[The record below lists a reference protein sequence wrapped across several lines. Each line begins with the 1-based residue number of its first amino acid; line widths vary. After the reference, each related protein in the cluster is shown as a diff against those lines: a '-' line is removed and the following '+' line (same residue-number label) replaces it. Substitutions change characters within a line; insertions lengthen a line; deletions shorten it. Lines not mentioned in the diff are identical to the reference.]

1 MAANALSGRIPVF
14 VVRFVTVNTV
24 CFQVFA
30 KQLEVGENVIEGDFI
45 QPKNVGVAAPMIGM
59 AGSALISIGFI

>member
-1 MAANALSGRIPVF
+1 MAANAFSACIPVF

-30 KQLEVGENVIEGDFI
+30 KQLEVGKNVVEGVFL
-45 QPKNVGVAAPMIGM
+45 QPKNVGVAALMIGM
-59 AGSALISIGFI
+59 AGGALIGIGII